1 MGQTTFGFGD
11 TTGHNNFAFAGAGT
25 ASNNEWENQSWGT
38 GQFGRIVALAARW
51 SGYTSGVGIGSCSNP
66 SGVSNMWT
74 GNNNGVLSSG
84 SYGAGTVSSGGA
96 IAQLNNSGTA
106 DFWQNNN
113 SYFLGFRTGG
123 CLYFHG
129 TTNSGNYSGN
139 GDGTGPGGGAN
150 CWGGT
155 GCFGFG
161 TFGTV
166 QVTLVFVK
174 RGGVWTQAR
183 VYVKRGGVWGTAYV
197 QVKRTGAFTGVL
209 NMAEWLQESER
220 HIPEKGMPVEVNV
233 GEGWE
238 PGWIV
243 ETGEYAWFGSYDP
256 TTLGVDWW
264 KPGHYHAPNV
274 FTGRYNS
281 AEPEEVVEARLQA
294 YYEWD
299 KALRWENYKEA
310 NFWYQRFQPGSLPI
324 LEKKSTNVPEIN
336 KPVFDEPEP
345 ILVPCGCA

>member
-11 TTGHNNFAFAGAGT
+11 QTSEDNYAFSGSGQ
-25 ASNNEWENQSWGT
+25 NRDYEWEWSSFAT
-38 GQFGRIVALAARW
+38 GQYGRIVALAARW
-51 SGYTSGVGIGSCSNP
+51 SGYTSGVGIGFCGSSNGE
-66 SGVSNMWT
+66 STLWT
-74 GNNNGVLSSG
+74 GNHAPDLSTGNYGSG
-84 SYGAGTVSSGGA
+84 QVTAGGQVPGLHNAGTS
-96 IAQLNNSGTA
+96 
-106 DFWQNNN
+106 DYWQNNGT
-113 SYFLGFRTGG
+113 YWLGFHSPA
-123 CLYFHG
+123 CLYFSG
-129 TTNSGNYSGN
+129 VTNNGGYTGN
-139 GDGTGPGGGAN
+139 GSGGPGSGAN
-150 CWGGT
+150 NWGNT
-155 GCFGFG
+155 GRFGFG
-161 TFGTV
+161 TYGTV

-310 NFWYQRFQPGSLPI
+310 NFWHQRFQPGSLPI